1 VILAQIV
8 VPSKINMLTFGFFMF
23 KIQSMYIRTKTTP
36 NSPRKSVQ
44 IVESIRENGKPRQRI
59 LRHMGIAENDE
70 QLVVLQALAASEIAR
85 LEAEAVQIQPELFTL
100 EEAPLTT
107 AKRRSKTTLTFP
119 NQLENTPV
127 PEDVQLS
134 MLLETD
140 RQIVGIHDVYGQ
152 VFDDLGLSS
161 IFSKASPLQREH
173 FRNLVLTRIACPASK
188 SETSRL
194 LAEDF
199 GMRQTSA
206 QSYKLMDKI
215 DDNVIETIQKL
226 AYSHAKLLLG
236 ESLRVMFYDCT
247 TLYFESFV
255 EEAIDELDAEECGL
269 DQIGYRSK
277 GMSKDHKNQE
287 TQIVLAL
294 LVSQEGLPIAYE
306 VFPGKTA
313 EIKTLVPVLQ
323 KIKTRFELDQIVF
336 VADRGLFSE
345 ENFCELEANGIEF
358 AVGARIK
365 NMAKTK
371 QAEILHSD
379 LYQEINREDNDKAS
393 LKAAT
398 FEHKGRR
405 LVVSYS
411 SKRAKKDKMDREKLI
426 EKLKKKLRISKKP
439 KSFVSYRSKFIKQEG
454 EAELVLDEDAV
465 AEVAKFD
472 GYAGIITN
480 STQDV
485 AVILE
490 HYHGLWAVEESFR
503 ISKHD
508 LKMRPIYHQK
518 TDRIKAHIAIC
529 FAALMCVRHL
539 SYRCAI
545 QYTKLSPAVIR
556 DELMRTE
563 ISVLTHVNTRKKY
576 AMPSKIRVKAQ
587 KLYMVVGKKLKNTPY
602 CID

>member
-1 VILAQIV
+1 
-8 VPSKINMLTFGFFMF
+8 
-23 KIQSMYIRTKTTP
+23 MYIRTKTTP
-36 NSPRKSVQ
+36 NSPRRSVQ

-70 QLVVLQALAASEIAR
+70 QLIELKALAASEIAR
-85 LEAEAVQIQPELFTL
+85 LEAEAAQIQPELFSSEDML
-100 EEAPLTT
+100 PKSSKGRMKT
-107 AKRRSKTTLTFP
+107 ARVFP
-119 NQLENTPV
+119 EKIENIPV
-127 PEDVQLS
+127 PADVQLN

-140 RQIVGIHDVYGQ
+140 RQVVGIHDVYGQ

-161 IFSKASPLQREH
+161 ILPKASPLQREH
-173 FRNLVLTRIACPASK
+173 FRNLVLARISCPASK
-188 SETSRL
+188 NATSRL
-194 LAEDF
+194 LADDF
-199 GMRQTSA
+199 GMNQTSA
-206 QSYKLMDKI
+206 QSYKVMDKI
-215 DDNVIETIQKL
+215 DDNVIESLQKS
-226 AYSHAKLLLG
+226 AYFNAKLLIG

-255 EEAIDELDAEECGL
+255 EEGIDELDAEECGL
-269 DQIGYRSK
+269 DKVGYRSK
-277 GMSKDHKNQE
+277 GMSKDHKSQE

-313 EIKTLVPVLQ
+313 EIRTLVPVLQ
-323 KIKTRFELDQIVF
+323 KIKVRFELDQIIF

-345 ENFCELEANGIEF
+345 ENLCELDANNIEF

-371 QAEILHSD
+371 KIEILQSD
-379 LYQEINREDNDKAS
+379 AYQEIKGEDHDQHC

-411 SKRAKKDKMDREKLI
+411 SKRAKKDKGDREKLI
-426 EKLKKKLRISKKP
+426 EKLKRKLKISKKP
-439 KSFVSYRSKFIKQEG
+439 KSFVSYRSKLIKQED
-454 EAELVLDEDAV
+454 EAELLLDEDAV

-472 GYAGIITN
+472 GYSGIITN

-539 SYRCAI
+539 TYRCAI

-563 ISVLTHVNTRKKY
+563 ISVLTHIKTHKKY

-587 KLYMVVGKKLKNTPY
+587 KLYMIVGKKLKNTPY